1 MENNILNEQAIKE
14 AINAIRPAL
23 QNDGGD
29 IEFIKY
35 DAENKNVHVKL
46 VGACAGCP
54 MSQLTLTNGVQR
66 YVRETVDKDI
76 TVINDNQL
84 ESISTTNGKGM
95 QAKKSIPFLFSPP
108 CKKHIYIKKPKT
120 TLLTIKANPSKT
132 NHGSQNHS

>member
-1 MENNILNEQAIKE
+1 MENIPNEQAIKD

-29 IEFIKY
+29 IEFISY
-35 DAENKNVHVKL
+35 DVENKNVHVKL

-66 YVRETVDKDI
+66 YVRETIDKDI

-84 ESISTTNGKGM
+84 
-95 QAKKSIPFLFSPP
+95 
-108 CKKHIYIKKPKT
+108 
-120 TLLTIKANPSKT
+120 
-132 NHGSQNHS
+132 

>member
-1 MENNILNEQAIKE
+1 MDNIASEQAVKE

-35 DAENKNVHVKL
+35 DAESKNVHVKL

-66 YVRETVDKDI
+66 YVREAADKDI
-76 TVINDNQL
+76 NVINDNQL
-84 ESISTTNGKGM
+84 
-95 QAKKSIPFLFSPP
+95 
-108 CKKHIYIKKPKT
+108 
-120 TLLTIKANPSKT
+120 
-132 NHGSQNHS
+132 

>member
-1 MENNILNEQAIKE
+1 MDNIASEQAVKE

-35 DAENKNVHVKL
+35 DAESKNVHVKL

-76 TVINDNQL
+76 NVINDNQL
-84 ESISTTNGKGM
+84 
-95 QAKKSIPFLFSPP
+95 
-108 CKKHIYIKKPKT
+108 
-120 TLLTIKANPSKT
+120 
-132 NHGSQNHS
+132 